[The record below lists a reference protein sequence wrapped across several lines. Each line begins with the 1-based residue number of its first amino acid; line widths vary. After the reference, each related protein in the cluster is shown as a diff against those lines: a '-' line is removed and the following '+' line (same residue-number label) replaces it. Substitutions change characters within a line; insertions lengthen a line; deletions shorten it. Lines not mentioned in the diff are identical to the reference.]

1 VSEFFQN
8 TITIFNKYT
17 AGSGNWVGGLP
28 PTQTIKYNK
37 AYIKN
42 VMWKDNV
49 HTNSSNDGKSFIDK
63 TVSITIPLD
72 EMETDKKY
80 VKPEDFPSLAETGVW
95 SLQIGDI
102 IVFGECD
109 KDITT
114 TYTKAD
120 LQKEFKTME
129 IRAVSDSTD
138 QDILPKWEIDGV

>member
-1 VSEFFQN
+1 MSELFQN
-8 TITIFNKYT
+8 VICVFNKYT
-17 AGSGNWVGGLP
+17 KMPNWTGGLP
-28 PTQTIKYNK
+28 PTASVAWAKTKIN
-37 AYIKN
+37 N

-49 HTNSSNDGKSFIDK
+49 HTNSSSDGKSFIDK

-80 VKPEDFPSLAETGVW
+80 VKPEDFPALAETGVW

-109 KDITT
+109 KEITT
-114 TYTKAD
+114 GYTITQ
-120 LQKEFKTME
+120 LQKDYKTME

-138 QDILPKWEIDGV
+138 QDILGMWKIDGV